1 MQPTQPFS
9 AATAS
14 YLHPLDSQMR
24 RSVEGVR
31 PQFQLPGAYFGPDK
45 FFSMHNRITMGV
57 LRPAINHGYE
67 IPIEIHGNGVIMQR
81 GIDGYEA
88 IGVLTPT
95 GDYQL
100 KNGNKGNLFRSDSA
114 LVINYQQHPHPF
126 LRALQNAEQQRA
138 IGSSEI
144 PMIRQNLNAQGYT
157 GRGISV
163 ADLEFLDLKENTD
176 CPLGICQEEIIHP
189 HVYSVSAVIND
200 KTWGVA
206 PEAMVFSYNMP
217 HPEELDLEEDSLP
230 QLIDGVLVKVL
241 TDSNFGAAS
250 RQLEQIMRDRAL
262 NPSIRVIS
270 VPCGISRVDLYQ
282 QVEQAIN
289 TKTEEGD
296 FEFPKTRSA
305 VLGSS
310 IFGNSDQQFQ
320 SIINFVDHVL
330 DTHPA
335 VLNAHQSYI
344 ETTRRAAEQGCIITV
359 SVGNSHND
367 LPSCYS
373 ARADAEYNVLAESP
387 YVIGVAAANTHGS
400 PGQYNKYTVADFS
413 SRGDGHR
420 WNPTIAAPGDEIMFP
435 TDYGPIAKNR
445 VSSGTSYSEPFTA
458 GVITLML
465 QKNPNLN
472 FQEVKRILEQTATLG
487 NFTAADAGAGM
498 LNVMAAMNAVPLQNK
513 TPLA

>member
-1 MQPTQPFS
+1 MQPTQPLE
-9 AATAS
+9 AAIGQ
-14 YLHPLDSQMR
+14 YRHPLDSQMR
-24 RSVEGVR
+24 RPVKGLQ
-31 PQFQLPGAYFGPDK
+31 PQVQLPGPYIGPDK
-45 FFSMHNRITMGV
+45 FFSIHNRITMGV

-67 IPIEIHGNGVIMQR
+67 IPIEIHANGVIMER
-81 GIDGYEA
+81 GMDGFES
-88 IGVLTPT
+88 IGVLLPN

-138 IGSSEI
+138 MASSEI
-144 PMIRQNLNAQGYT
+144 PMIRQQLNAQGYT
-157 GRGISV
+157 GRGVTV
-163 ADLEFLDLKENTD
+163 ADLEFLDLKENQD
-176 CPLGICQEEIIHP
+176 CPMGICQEEIIHP

-200 KTWGVA
+200 QTWGVA
-206 PEAMVFSYNMP
+206 PEAMVLSYNMP
-217 HPEELDLEEDSLP
+217 HPEELDLVEDSLP

-250 RQLEQIMRDRAL
+250 QQLEQIMRDRAL
-262 NPSIRVIS
+262 NPTIRVIS

-289 TKTEEGD
+289 TKTEDGD

-310 IFGNSDQQFQ
+310 LFGNSDQQFQ
-320 SIINFVDHVL
+320 AIINFVDHVI

-335 VLNAHQSYI
+335 VRHAHQAYI
-344 ETTRRAAEQGCIITV
+344 DTTRRAAEQGCITTV

-367 LPSCYS
+367 LPSCFS

-387 YVIGVAAANTHGS
+387 YVIGVAAASTHGK
-400 PGQYNKYTVADFS
+400 PGQYGQYTVADFS
-413 SRGDGHR
+413 SRGDGR
-420 WNPTIAAPGDEIMFP
+420 QWNPTIAAPGDEIIFP
-435 TDYGPIAKNR
+435 VTYGPIAKNH

-458 GVITLML
+458 GVIALML
-465 QKNPNLN
+465 QKNPNLR
-472 FQEVKRILEQTATLG
+472 FHDVKNILQQTAIPG
-487 NFTAADAGAGM
+487 NFTDADAGAGM
-498 LNVMAAMNAVPLQNK
+498 LNVVGAISAVPG
-513 TPLA
+513 